1 MPPMHRRHILTAVLA
16 SPAVAQVDFPE
27 RPPRI
32 IVPAAAGGSQDSVA
46 RLLARFMA
54 APLGR
59 PIIIENRAGAAGNIG
74 FELVARARPDG
85 LILAAG
91 SDNLSI
97 NKALFPGLS
106 FDPVEDFAP
115 VAQATQV
122 PQILVVRADSP
133 SADLAGFLARAGREP
148 LAVATGG
155 NGSLAHLLQ
164 ALLQELTGRRWSHVP
179 YRGGVPAL
187 NDLLAGAVDAMM
199 GNIGAVAEQVGAGM
213 LRGLAVS
220 SPGRVAALPMVPSFS
235 ELGLGDAEVVGW
247 HGLVEPR
254 GTPQA
259 VVARLYAALLEALR
273 VPQLRIRLDHLGIS
287 PSEAGPEALGQRMA
301 DDARRWQLLV
311 SQAGLRPD

>member
-1 MPPMHRRHILTAVLA
+1 MQRRHWLTAVLT
-16 SPAVAQVDFPE
+16 SPAMAQGDFPQ
-27 RPPRI
+27 RLPRI
-32 IVPAAAGGSQDSVA
+32 VVPAAAGGSQDSVA

-59 PIIIENRAGAAGNIG
+59 PIIIENRPGAAGNIG
-74 FELVARARPDG
+74 FELVARARADG
-85 LILAAG
+85 HVLAAG

-97 NKALFPGLS
+97 NKALFSGLG

-115 VAQATQV
+115 VAQATIV

-133 SADLAGFLARAGREP
+133 SDDLAGFLVRAAREP
-148 LAVATGG
+148 LALATGG

-179 YRGGVPAL
+179 YRGGAPAL
-187 NDLLAGAVDAMM
+187 NDLLAGSVHAMM
-199 GNIGAVAEQVGAGM
+199 GNIGAVAEQVRAGL

-220 SPGRVAALPMVPSFS
+220 SPERVAALPMVPSFS
-235 ELGLGDAEVVGW
+235 ELGLADAEVVGW
-247 HGLVEPR
+247 HGLVAPR
-254 GTPQA
+254 GTPPA
-259 VVARLYAALLEALR
+259 VVARLYMAVLDALR
-273 VPQLRIRLDHLGIS
+273 MPELLARLENLGIS

-301 DDARRWQLLV
+301 ADARRWQAVV

>member
-1 MPPMHRRHILTAVLA
+1 MHRRHILTAVLA
-16 SPAVAQVDFPE
+16 SPALAQVDFPE

-74 FELVARARPDG
+74 FEFVARARPDG

-179 YRGGVPAL
+179 YRGGAPAL

-220 SPGRVAALPMVPSFS
+220 SPGRVAALSMVPSFS

-247 HGLVEPR
+247 HGLVAPR

-259 VVARLYAALLEALR
+259 VVARLYAAVLEALR

-301 DDARRWQLLV
+301 DDARRWQRLV

>member
-1 MPPMHRRHILTAVLA
+1 MHRRHILTAVLA
-16 SPAVAQVDFPE
+16 SPALAQVDFPE

-133 SADLAGFLARAGREP
+133 SADLAGFLARAGHEP

-179 YRGGVPAL
+179 YRGGAPAL
-187 NDLLAGAVDAMM
+187 NDLLAGVVHAMM
-199 GNIGAVAEQVGAGM
+199 GNIGAVAEQVGAGT

-247 HGLVEPR
+247 HGLVAAR

-259 VVARLYAALLEALR
+259 VVARLYAAVLEALR

-301 DDARRWQLLV
+301 DDARRWQRLV

>member
-1 MPPMHRRHILTAVLA
+1 MHRRLILTAVLA
-16 SPAVAQVDFPE
+16 SPALAQVDFPE

-59 PIIIENRAGAAGNIG
+59 PIILENRAGAAGNIG

-133 SADLAGFLARAGREP
+133 SADLAGFLARAGCEP

-247 HGLVEPR
+247 HGLVAPR

-259 VVARLYAALLEALR
+259 VVARLYAAVLEALR

>member
-1 MPPMHRRHILTAVLA
+1 MQRRHWLTAVLTA
-16 SPAVAQVDFPE
+16 PAIAQVDFPQ

-59 PIIIENRAGAAGNIG
+59 PIIIENRPGAAGNIG

-85 LILAAG
+85 LTLAAG

-97 NKALFPGLS
+97 NKALFLGLG
-106 FDPVEDFAP
+106 FDPVADFAP
-115 VAQATQV
+115 VAQATIV

-133 SADLAGFLARAGREP
+133 NADLAAFLERAGREP
-148 LAVATGG
+148 LALATGG

-179 YRGGVPAL
+179 YRGGAPAL
-187 NDLLAGAVDAMM
+187 NDLLAGSVHAMM
-199 GNIGAVAEQVGAGM
+199 GNIGAVAEQVRAGL

-235 ELGLGDAEVVGW
+235 ELGLADAEVVGW
-247 HGLVEPR
+247 HGLVAPR
-254 GTPQA
+254 GTPA
-259 VVARLYAALLEALR
+259 EVVARLHAALVQALA
-273 VPQLRIRLDHLGIS
+273 VPELQQRLAALGI
-287 PSEAGPEALGQRMA
+287 EGTDAGPEALGARMVA
-301 DDARRWQLLV
+301 DAERWGAVVRR
-311 SQAGLRPD
+311 AGLRPD